1 MSYTCLVTLFHAL
14 FIPDTQEDEP
24 TRKVQKPSSS
34 PAPGTTTGLLTQRNA
49 NYYL

>member
-1 MSYTCLVTLFHAL
+1 MSYTCLVTLFNAL

-24 TRKVQKPSSS
+24 THKVQKPSSS
-34 PAPGTTTGLLTQRNA
+34 PAPGTSGLLTQCNA